1 MAPLSYE
8 LFRCV
13 VPSPLTSTESVT
25 MFDELSKSEQAYLS
39 RVLMLAGHEFATPL
53 ALVNGYLR
61 MLLDEKAGPLNERQ
75 REFAEKSLQASGR
88 IYALVKEISE
98 FRKLADNELK
108 LARQDIDFN
117 ELIAGLAS
125 GVHAEDGRNV
135 RVEAITCESPL
146 RVRGDRARLSVAVQS
161 LMQAAVRERGT
172 PGVITAESSIAEEE
186 GAMWAVLAIGD
197 ATLLEQ
203 VRRRRDDPF
212 DYEWQGGMG
221 LALPFARRIIEAHGG
236 LLWSTKN
243 DTSRAAS
250 ALRLPL
256 RT

>member
-1 MAPLSYE
+1 
-8 LFRCV
+8 
-13 VPSPLTSTESVT
+13 

-53 ALVNGYLR
+53 SLVTGYLR
-61 MLLDEKAGPLNERQ
+61 MLVNEQGGPLNDVQ
-75 REFAEKSLQASGR
+75 RKWAEEALRAAGR
-88 IYALVKEISE
+88 IHGLINEIRD
-98 FRKLADNELK
+98 FRKLGDNELK
-108 LARQDIDFN
+108 LARQDVDFN
-117 ELIAGLAS
+117 ELITELAS
-125 GVHAEDGRNV
+125 GVHADDGRYV

-146 RVRGDRARLSVAVQS
+146 RVRGDRAHLSVAVQS

-172 PGVITAESSIAEEE
+172 PGVIMAESSIAEEE
-186 GAMWAVLAIGD
+186 GGTWAVLAIGD
-197 ATLLEQ
+197 ATLLE
-203 VRRRRDDPF
+203 RLRLRRDDPF
-212 DYEWQGGMG
+212 EYEWQGGMG

-236 LLWSTKN
+236 ALWSMKN

>member
-1 MAPLSYE
+1 MTTFDKLSPAE
-8 LFRCV
+8 R
-13 VPSPLTSTESVT
+13 E
-25 MFDELSKSEQAYLS
+25 YLS
-39 RVLMLAGHEFATPL
+39 DVLKLAGHEFATPL

-61 MLLDEKAGPLNERQ
+61 MLLEEKVGTLNERQ
-75 REFAEKSLQASGR
+75 RDFAQKALQASGR

-98 FRKLADNELK
+98 FRKLGDNELP
-108 LARQDIDFN
+108 LARQDVDFN
-117 ELIAGLAS
+117 ELITELAS

-135 RVEAITCESPL
+135 RVEAITCESSL
-146 RVRGDRARLSVAVQS
+146 RVRGDRALLSVAVQS
-161 LMQAAVRERGT
+161 LMRAAVRERGT
-172 PGVITAESSIAEEE
+172 PGVIMAESSLAEED
-186 GAMWAVLAIGD
+186 GSTWALLAIGD
-197 ATLLEQ
+197 AMLLERLRQ
-203 VRRRRDDPF
+203 ARDQPF

-236 LLWSTKN
+236 ALWSVKN